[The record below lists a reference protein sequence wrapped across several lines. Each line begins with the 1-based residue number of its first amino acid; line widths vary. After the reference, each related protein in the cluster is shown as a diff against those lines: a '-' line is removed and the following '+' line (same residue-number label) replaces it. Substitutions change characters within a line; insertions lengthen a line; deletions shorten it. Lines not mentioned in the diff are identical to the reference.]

1 MVVARRQTIVQL
13 SDELLTELDARRA
26 GDGRSRSEV
35 IREAIEAY
43 LDRGRE
49 AAIDQAIVD
58 GYTRIPPE
66 DFGNDWA
73 AREAIA
79 AEAWEDT
86 GA

>member
-1 MVVARRQTIVQL
+1 MARTQTIVQL
-13 SDELLTELDARRA
+13 NDELLAELDARRA

-49 AAIDQAIVD
+49 VSIDQAIID
-58 GYTRIPPE
+58 GYTRIPPD
-66 DFGNDWA
+66 DFGTDWA

-79 AEAWEDT
+79 AEPWE
-86 GA
+86 ARA